1 MRAWAGLIAGV
12 WSLASAAV
20 TPLDVTDQGAPQFTA
35 YTSQDGLSDEIWSAV
50 DVDARG
56 FVWAGSASQLAR
68 FDGYGWT
75 LWPTPWAHSLV
86 RDIERDANGALWMIF
101 EREGLARLD
110 GDDWVPV
117 ADPGGFLFFFNQAL
131 EPGGK
136 PQIQLAHG
144 AGIFARRADQWVL
157 DLPAESAAGAPPHQ
171 IEYTRTLFGG
181 PRQWLGTD
189 RGLAWRP
196 VVDGKPLGEWQAFE
210 DPLLADF
217 GFVRLLA
224 TIEGGH
230 EELWA
235 LGFGAGLVRIRDDGI
250 RAWRARTGE
259 LPTESIY
266 SMRSTRGPSGERWLW
281 VASRAGLLRLRGDE
295 VQVFDRRHGLPSDA
309 VRNVEVQ
316 RGTDGPDILWLATEG
331 GLARTV
337 LGRSQWRTVSLL
349 GQRENGIFG
358 LMLEPDGRGGERLW
372 VGSMK
377 EGLRLLEQGQWRSFT
392 AADGSSPS
400 NGIRHILRLPGRDG
414 RPWRLLTTIDRG
426 MYEIRDDFSFQ
437 RLPGPWDQV
446 ADDMVYSVM
455 ARKHAGEIEYWFA
468 TARSGLHRLRAG
480 HFTSYQ
486 PFGEQP
492 IAPVIQLSEQIDAQ
506 GRSWLWA
513 ASGAGLLR
521 FDNQHWSLL
530 PASSGLPD
538 DGYRAATLLQ
548 SDGRTVLWAG
558 SNRHGV
564 VRLDVAD
571 PSAPRLIESPPLPSA
586 PDPTIYTIVP
596 DSQGRIYICTN
607 NGVQQLVPEGSGWS
621 ERVFRRRDG
630 LVHDECNT
638 NSQLIDSLDRYWVGT
653 LGGLSVYDPRIEV
666 APAAARAKPLYLTQ
680 VRIDGQ
686 QVPVSDGRLEIPA
699 GARELQLRYSLLA
712 QQRESETRYR
722 TQLVGYDTTPGN
734 WTGDRD
740 RSFTGLPAGAYELH
754 VEARDFAGIATA
766 GVLLAFTVEPHW
778 WQRRPVQALGLLLA
792 PLLLLLSVMLYNRNL
807 RQRQALLKRQ
817 VEARTGE
824 LAEANRRLTELSYQ
838 DPLTGVCNRR
848 RLTEALDGALAR
860 SREKRLPLGVIVID
874 VDHFKA
880 YNDRHGHLA
889 GDAALRSVAQALDGA
904 RRQQDLVA
912 RYGGEEFACLLV
924 DADSAT
930 TQAMAERMRTLVAGL
945 PAEAL
950 GNAQQTVTISVGAWS
965 GIAAA
970 SDTPADLLA
979 RADAA
984 LFEAKRSGRNRV
996 CIA

>member
-1 MRAWAGLIAGV
+1 MRVWFCLVAGV
-12 WSLASAAV
+12 WSLAATAL

-35 YTSQDGLSDEIWSAV
+35 YTSQDGLSEEIWSAV

-68 FDGYGWT
+68 FDGYGWS

-86 RDIERDANGALWMIF
+86 RDMERDADGNLWTIF

-110 GDDWVPV
+110 GEEWVPV
-117 ADPGGFLFFFNQAL
+117 ADPKGFLYFFNRTL
-131 EPGGK
+131 DPSGG
-136 PQIQLAHG
+136 PQTQLAHT
-144 AGIFARRADQWVL
+144 AGIWVRKRDSWVL
-157 DLPAESAAGAPPHQ
+157 ELSAESASGAPPHQ
-171 IEYTRTLFGG
+171 IEYTQTLFGA

-196 VVDGKPLGEWQAFE
+196 MVDGRPQGEWQAYE

-217 GFVRLLA
+217 GFVRLL
-224 TIEGGH
+224 TTTEGGR

-377 EGLRLLEQGQWRSFT
+377 EGLRLLEQGRWRSFT

-400 NGIRHILRLPGRDG
+400 DGIRHILRLPGRDG

-426 MYEIRDDFSFQ
+426 VYEIRDDFGFQ

-446 ADDMVYSVM
+446 AGDMVYSAM
-455 ARKHAGEIEYWFA
+455 AREHAGETEYWFA

-480 HFTSYQ
+480 RYTSFQ

-492 IAPVIQLSEQIDAQ
+492 IAPVIQISEQIDAQ

-521 FDNQHWSLL
+521 FDNQQWSLL
-530 PASSGLPD
+530 PAAAGLPA

-548 SDGRTVLWAG
+548 SNGRALLWAG

-564 VRLDVAD
+564 VRLDVTH
-571 PSAPRLIESPPLPSA
+571 PGAPRLVELPPLPA
-586 PDPTIYTIVP
+586 PPDPTIYTILA
-596 DSQGRIYICTN
+596 DSQQRIYVCTN
-607 NGVQQLVPEGSGWS
+607 NGVQQLVPEGGGYA

-630 LVHDECNT
+630 VVHDECNT
-638 NSQLIDSLDRYWVGT
+638 NSQLIDTVDRYWVGT
-653 LGGLSVYDPRIEV
+653 LGGLSVYDPRIEI
-666 APAAARAKPLYLTQ
+666 APATARAKPLYLTQ

-686 QVPVSDGRLEIPA
+686 PARVTDGRLEVPA

-712 QQRESETRYR
+712 QQRESETGYR
-722 TQLVGYDTTPGN
+722 TQLVGYDATPGN
-734 WTGDRD
+734 WSNERV
-740 RSFTGLPAGAYELH
+740 RSFTGLPPGAYELH
-754 VEARDFAGIATA
+754 VEARDFAGTATA
-766 GVLLAFTVEPHW
+766 GVLLGFTVEPHW
-778 WQRRPVQALGLLLA
+778 WQRRSVQALAVLLL
-792 PLLLLLSVMLYNRNL
+792 PLLLVLGVMLYNRNL
-807 RQRQALLKRQ
+807 RRRQALLERD
-817 VEARTGE
+817 VAARTAE
-824 LAEANRRLTELSYQ
+824 LGEANRRLTELSYQ

-889 GDAALRSVAQALDGA
+889 GDAALRGVAQALDGA

-924 DADSAT
+924 DADAAT
-930 TQAMAERMRTLVAGL
+930 TQAMAERMRALVEAL

-950 GNAQQTVTISVGAWS
+950 GNAQQTVTISAGAWS
-965 GIAAA
+965 GTAAA

-996 CIA
+996 RVA